1 MPRRKDLEITQYT
14 LQNGKTYFRLKTYI
28 GTNPETGKPIKV
40 TRSKLKSRKEAELL
54 RNKLKAQGPAAVANK
69 LEISSQRKTVK
80 DVYNIWLENMKLEVR
95 GSTLGRFKDTWK
107 NQTQPEFG
115 NNYIDEISS
124 DHIQNYVNSLAS
136 KYITYKSIANQLHR
150 LIRYAIYRHWCERD
164 PFDFV
169 LMPKRSAKSKRDTSH
184 NFYELDELKHFLEVA
199 KDYSPMKYTFFLTVA
214 SLGCRR
220 SEALALKWS
229 DIDFDRKTVMI
240 QRTVAKDSNGKKT
253 IDDVKNGVHHMV
265 PISDNLYQI
274 LQEYKKDCEDKGIN
288 FEWVFPTKDGSFN
301 WAQQTDLW
309 IKYLY
314 KFDEKR
320 CEKWNETHPDDKK
333 KPLRKITP
341 HGLRHTLATLLYDGH
356 NGITPK
362 DVQYVLGH
370 KTSKTAMEIYTH
382 VTEKQKKDI
391 KGSINNLNF

>member
-1 MPRRKDLEITQYT
+1 MPRRKDPEITQYT
-14 LQNGKTYFRLKTYI
+14 LQNGQTYFRLKTYV

-69 LEISSQRKTVK
+69 LEISSQRKTVE

-265 PISDNLYQI
+265 PMSDNLYQI

>member
-1 MPRRKDLEITQYT
+1 MPRRKDPEITQYT

-54 RNKLKAQGPAAVANK
+54 RNKLKAQGPTAVANK
-69 LEISSQRKTVK
+69 LKVSTERKTVE
-80 DVYNIWLENMKLEVR
+80 DVYKIWLDNMKLEVR
-95 GSTLGRFKDTWK
+95 GSTLSRFKDTWR

-115 NNYIDEISS
+115 NNYIDNISP

-136 KYITYKSIANQLHR
+136 KYVTYKSIANQLHR
-150 LIRYAIYRHWCERD
+150 LIRYAIFRHWCDKD

-169 LMPKRSAKSKRDTSH
+169 LMPKRSAKQKRDTSH

-220 SEALALKWS
+220 GEALALKWS
-229 DIDFDRKTVMI
+229 DIDFDRKAVMI

-253 IDDVKNGVHHMV
+253 IDDVKNGVHHLV
-265 PISDNLYQI
+265 PLSDNLYQI
-274 LQEYKKDCEDKGIN
+274 LKEYKQNCEDKGIN
-288 FEWVFPTKDGSFN
+288 FEWVFPTKSGSFN

-320 CEKWNETHPDDKK
+320 CEEWNKNHPDDKK

-341 HGLRHTLATLLYDGH
+341 HGLRHTLATLLYDGQ

-382 VTEKQKKDI
+382 VTEKQKQDI